1 MTQKRRISVVVACYN
16 EADNIGPMYER
27 LTSVLQSLERYDYEI
42 IFVDNDSIDDSARLL
57 TALAANDSRVKVLF
71 MSRNFGSPQPS
82 FLAGLSHSRG
92 HAAVL
97 LHGDIQD
104 PPELIP
110 RFVEQWESGYEV
122 VYGVSRRR
130 NGFGPITNLVFRT
143 FYALLSRMAYISIPL
158 NAGEFSLIGRRA
170 IDELLKIDEYDYY
183 IRCLRAYVGFKQT
196 GIEYERSARTR
207 GTSTQN
213 PLLLLWWAKTLIVNF
228 SFKPLEWIATLAMT
242 VVLAAFVS
250 IVAFLVSYT
259 FHPDSPRGIP
269 TLFVLIL
276 FMGGVQLLALSV
288 VAEYLGKIFLEVKRR
303 PRYIVRDTLNLDR
316 TVSAGDLVRAD
327 DRGRA

>member
-1 MTQKRRISVVVACYN
+1 VTDKKRLSVVVACYN
-16 EADNIGPMYER
+16 EAENIGPMHER
-27 LTSVLQSLERYDYEI
+27 LSAVLQSLDRYEYEI
-42 IFVDNDSIDDSARLL
+42 LFVDNDSIDDSARLL
-57 TALAANDSRVKVLF
+57 TAIAADDNRVKVLF

-82 FLAGLSHSRG
+82 FLAGLSHCRG

-110 RFVEQWESGYEV
+110 RFVEQWEAGHEV

-130 NGFGPITNLVFRT
+130 EGFGPITNLVFRG
-143 FYALLSRMAYISIPL
+143 FYALLARMAYIAIPL

-196 GIEYERSARTR
+196 GIEYERSARSR
-207 GTSTQN
+207 GRSSQN
-213 PLLLLWWAKTLIVNF
+213 AFMLLWWAKTLIVNF
-228 SFKPLEWIATLAMT
+228 SFKPLEWIAMLAMA
-242 VVLAAFVS
+242 VVLAAFLS
-250 IVAFLVSYT
+250 IVGFLITYAI
-259 FHPDSPRGIP
+259 HPDSPRGIP

-288 VAEYLGKIFLEVKRR
+288 VAEYLAKIFLEVKRR
-303 PRYIVRDTLNLDR
+303 PRYIVQHALNLERFPPAERVDP
-316 TVSAGDLVRAD
+316 AAD
-327 DRGRA
+327 GRR

>member
-1 MTQKRRISVVVACYN
+1 VTSKKRISVVVSCYD
-16 EADNIGPMYER
+16 EAENIGPMHER
-27 LTSVLQSLERYDYEI
+27 LSAVLQSLDRYDYEI
-42 IFVDNDSIDDSARLL
+42 LFVDNDSIDDSSRLL
-57 TALAANDSRVKVLF
+57 TALAEKDSRVKVLF

-82 FLAGLSHSRG
+82 FLAGLAHCRG

-110 RFVEQWESGYEV
+110 QFVEKWEAGYEV

-130 NGFGPITNLVFRT
+130 DGFGPITNLVFRG
-143 FYALLSRMAYISIPL
+143 FYALLARMAYISIPL

-196 GIEYERSARTR
+196 GIEYERSARSR
-207 GTSTQN
+207 GKSTQN
-213 PLLLLWWAKTLIVNF
+213 PLMLLWWAKTLIVNF
-228 SFKPLEWIATLAMT
+228 SFKPLEWIALLAMA
-242 VVLAAFVS
+242 VVLVAFVS
-250 IVAFLVSYT
+250 IIVFLISYAI
-259 FHPDSPRGIP
+259 HPDSPRGIP

-276 FMGGVQLLALSV
+276 FLGGVQLLALSV
-288 VAEYLGKIFLEVKRR
+288 VAEYLAKIFLEVKRR
-303 PRYIVRDTLNLDR
+303 PRYIVRDALNLDR
-316 TVSAGDLVRAD
+316 VPRSDGVHPAD
-327 DRGRA
+327 EGGR

>member
-1 MTQKRRISVVVACYN
+1 MTSKKRISVVVSCYD
-16 EADNIGPMYER
+16 EAENIGPMHER
-27 LTSVLQSLERYDYEI
+27 LSAVLQSIDRYDYEI
-42 IFVDNDSIDDSARLL
+42 LFVDNDSIDDSSRLL
-57 TALAANDSRVKVLF
+57 AALAEKDSRVKVLF

-82 FLAGLSHSRG
+82 FLAGLAHCRG

-110 RFVEQWESGYEV
+110 QFVEKWEAGYEV

-130 NGFGPITNLVFRT
+130 DGFGPITNLVFRG
-143 FYALLSRMAYISIPL
+143 FYALLARMAYISIPL

-196 GIEYERSARTR
+196 GIEYERSARSR
-207 GTSTQN
+207 GRSTQS
-213 PLLLLWWAKTLIVNF
+213 PLTLLWWAKTLIVNF
-228 SFKPLEWIATLAMT
+228 SFKPLEWIAVLAMA
-242 VVLAAFVS
+242 VVLVAFVS
-250 IVAFLVSYT
+250 IIVFLISYAI
-259 FHPDSPRGIP
+259 HPDSPRGIP

-276 FMGGVQLLALSV
+276 FLGGVQLLALSV
-288 VAEYLGKIFLEVKRR
+288 VAEYLAKIFLEVKRR
-303 PRYIVRDTLNLDR
+303 PRYIVRDALNLDR
-316 TVSAGDLVRAD
+316 VPRSDGVHPAD
-327 DRGRA
+327 EGGR

>member
-1 MTQKRRISVVVACYN
+1 VTQKRRISVVVACYN
-16 EADNIGPMYER
+16 EAENIGPIHER
-27 LTSVLQSLERYDYEI
+27 LSAVLQSLDRYDYEI
-42 IFVDNDSIDDSARLL
+42 LFVDNDSIDDSARLL
-57 TALAANDSRVKVLF
+57 TALAENDSRVKVLF

-82 FLAGLSHSRG
+82 FLAGLAHCRG

-110 RFVEQWESGYEV
+110 RFVERWEEGHEV

-130 NGFGPITNLVFRT
+130 DGFGPITNLVFRG
-143 FYALLSRMAYISIPL
+143 FYALLARMAYISIPL

-207 GTSTQN
+207 GRSTQN

-228 SFKPLEWIATLAMT
+228 SFKPLEWIALLAMA
-242 VVLAAFVS
+242 VVLVAFVAI
-250 IVAFLVSYT
+250 IVFLISYT
-259 FHPDSPRGIP
+259 IHPDSPRGIP

-288 VAEYLGKIFLEVKRR
+288 VAEYLAKIFLEVKRR
-303 PRYIVRDTLNLDR
+303 PRYIVRHALNLDR
-316 TVSAGDLVRAD
+316 IARSDGIAPAD
-327 DRGRA
+327 DGER